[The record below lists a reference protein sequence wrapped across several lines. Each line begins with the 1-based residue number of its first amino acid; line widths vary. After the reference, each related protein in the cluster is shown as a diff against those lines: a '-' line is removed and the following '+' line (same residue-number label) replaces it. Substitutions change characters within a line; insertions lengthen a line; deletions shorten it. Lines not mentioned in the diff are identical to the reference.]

1 MLVQS
6 TEIKFTVS
14 LPELAEGHRQ
24 EAETK
29 AREAFIMVLLKH
41 GDISAGHAAEQL
53 AIDRWQLSTLMESY
67 DISPFPTQSEEDLLQ
82 EVSQTLC
89 RMEGTDL

>member
-14 LPELAEGHRQ
+14 LPELAEVHRQ

-29 AREAFIMVLLKH
+29 AREAFIMVLLGH

-53 AIDRWQLSTLMESY
+53 AIDRWQLSVLMESY
-67 DISPFPTQSEEDLLQ
+67 GISPFLTQSSEDLLR
-82 EVSQTLC
+82 EVAQTQQ
-89 RMEGTDL
+89 RMEDASL

>member
-1 MLVQS
+1 MLIQP
-6 TEIKFTVS
+6 TEIKFMVS

-24 EAETK
+24 EAELK

-53 AIDRWQLSTLMESY
+53 AIDRWRLSTLMESY
-67 DISPFPTQSEEDLLQ
+67 DICPFPVQSHEELLN
-82 EVSQTLC
+82 EVSQALD
-89 RMEGTDL
+89 RMESAGS